1 MGQELAKRV
10 SLMRYN
16 VVALPSPSKAETLVG
31 YNGVKTGGVWISDLD
46 YTGGNMYLEIGGA
59 LSASSPNRR

>member
-1 MGQELAKRV
+1 
-10 SLMRYN
+10 MRYN